1 MDYVRIQKT
10 MDQKVVCIF
19 LIMIGM
25 SHGLECY
32 KGTNVGAEDN
42 FDAVT
47 ATKRTCYD
55 RVIEGVS
62 QDVCFKSM

>member
-1 MDYVRIQKT
+1 
-10 MDQKVVCIF
+10 
-19 LIMIGM
+19 MIGM

-42 FDAVT
+42 FDAAT
-47 ATKRTCYD
+47 ATKGTCYD
-55 RVIEGVS
+55 RVIEDVS

>member
-10 MDQKVVCIF
+10 MDQRVVCIF

-32 KGTNVGAEDN
+32 KGWTWGGEDN
-42 FDAVT
+42 FDAAT
-47 ATKRTCYD
+47 ATKATCYD
-55 RVIEGVS
+55 WVIEDICVKG
-62 QDVCFKSM
+62 M